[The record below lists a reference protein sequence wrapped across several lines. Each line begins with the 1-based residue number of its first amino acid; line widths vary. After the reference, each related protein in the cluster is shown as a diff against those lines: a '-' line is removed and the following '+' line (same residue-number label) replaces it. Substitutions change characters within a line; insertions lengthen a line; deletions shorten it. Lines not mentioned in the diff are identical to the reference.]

1 MECVVSGMSQFRRQR
16 VCSQTDFGLSLSAQN
31 YDCMT
36 EEDSLRPD
44 DEGNKGQPW
53 IMDAPAQYMNLR

>member
-1 MECVVSGMSQFRRQR
+1 MECVVSGMSGSEGRGSVHKQILVFL
-16 VCSQTDFGLSLSAQN
+16 SQLKTMT
-31 YDCMT
+31 MT
-36 EEDSLRPD
+36 EKDSLRPD